1 MSDSNEN
8 IILTDTPPLPAVP
21 HTQRQERRW
30 IVVLLLLGLGSTIL
44 LTSLAGNAETIAL
57 LRNANPFFVACIA
70 LTQFVRYLAMTIS
83 QGAVARIVKI
93 RVPFIPLFEVVV
105 AAQAAN
111 RTFVGGAA
119 GLVIRLA
126 FFLRRGMHSGT
137 FVAVETIEDV
147 ASLCAVALLFLT
159 GAAIVMSS
167 EVGNTLDARVF
178 GAVIAGAVVLAGLVV
193 ALVRRRALIE
203 RIADALAQG
212 INRIVE
218 KFARRNLYDARRV
231 RGGVDDFYRALA
243 LARTNPGRVLLS
255 FGCSLVRLGSDAV
268 ALYFAYRA
276 IGYDIAFGTVLL
288 IFIVSTSVATLAAVP
303 GQIGVMETALSL
315 MSAALGVP
323 LPVAVGASLLFRLIS
338 FWLSIPF
345 GYAFAWDLQRRE
357 LI

>member
-1 MSDSNEN
+1 MSDSHEN

-30 IVVLLLLGLGSTIL
+30 IIVLLLLGLGSTIL
-44 LTSLAGNAETIAL
+44 LTSLAGNAETFAL
-57 LRNANPFFVACIA
+57 LRNANLFFVVCIA
-70 LTQFVRYLAMTIS
+70 LTQFVRYVAMTVS
-83 QGAVARIVKI
+83 LRTVTGIVKM
-93 RVPFIPLFEVVV
+93 RVPFAPLFEVVV

-147 ASLCAVALLFLT
+147 ASLGAVALLFLT
-159 GAAIVMSS
+159 GAAIVLSS
-167 EVGNTLDARVF
+167 EVGNALDWRVF
-178 GAVIAGAVVLAGLVV
+178 GAVIAGAIVLAGLAI
-193 ALVRRRALIE
+193 ALLRNRARVE
-203 RIADALAQG
+203 QIADALAQAV
-212 INRIVE
+212 NRIVE
-218 KFARRNLYDARRV
+218 KIARRNLYDAGRV
-231 RGGVDDFYRALA
+231 RGGVDDFYRSLA
-243 LARTNPGRVLLS
+243 LARTAPGRVLIS
-255 FGCSLVRLGSDAV
+255 FCCSLVRLGSDAV

-276 IGYDIAFGTVLL
+276 IGYEIAPGSVLL

-303 GQIGVMETALSL
+303 GQIGVMETTLALVST
-315 MSAALGVP
+315 ALGVP
-323 LPVAVGASLLFRLIS
+323 LPVAVSASLLFRLIS
-338 FWLSIPF
+338 FWLPIPF

>member
-1 MSDSNEN
+1 MADLHEN
-8 IILTDTPPLPAVP
+8 LILTDTPPLPAVP

-44 LTSLAGNAETIAL
+44 LTSLAGNAETFAL
-57 LRNANPFFVACIA
+57 LLNTNPFYVACIA
-70 LTQFVRYLAMTIS
+70 LTQFVRYVAMTVS
-83 QGAVARIVKI
+83 LRAVTGIVKM
-93 RVPFIPLFEVVV
+93 RVPFVPLFEVVV

-119 GLVIRLA
+119 GLVLRLA

-147 ASLCAVALLFLT
+147 ASLGAVALLFLS
-159 GAAIVMSS
+159 GAAIVLSS
-167 EVGNTLDARVF
+167 EAGNALDARVF
-178 GAVIAGAVVLAGLVV
+178 GAVIAGAVGLTVLVV
-193 ALVRRRALIE
+193 ALLRNRALVE
-203 RIADALAQG
+203 QIADALAQG
-212 INRIVE
+212 INRLVE

-243 LARTNPGRVLLS
+243 LARTAPGRVVIS
-255 FGCSLVRLGSDAV
+255 FGCALVRLGSDAV

-276 IGYDIAFGTVLL
+276 LGYEIAPGSVLL
-288 IFIVSTSVATLAAVP
+288 IFMVSTSVATLAAVP
-303 GQIGVMETALSL
+303 GQIGVMETTLALVST
-315 MSAALGVP
+315 ALGVP
-323 LPVAVGASLLFRLIS
+323 LPVAVGASLLFRVIS
-338 FWLSIPF
+338 FWLPIPF